1 MDNDLGAFCQH
12 APRGS
17 LSLGGGDGPLAGLTV
32 AIKDLFGIEGIV
44 TGAGNPDWHAGA
56 APAVST
62 APAVARLV
70 AAGGLVTGKTITD
83 ELAFSLNG
91 ENAHYGT
98 PINPK
103 APGRIPGGSSAGSAA
118 AVAGGLVDIGLGTDT
133 GGSVRLPSSY
143 CGIWGLRPTHGAI
156 PIGGCVPLAP
166 GFDTVGW
173 FARDGNTLARAGA
186 VLLDTAL
193 PDEPG
198 FTRALIA
205 TDAFDRLPPAFRG
218 ELLQLARAL
227 AGRLGPVEEVSLAEE
242 GLETWR
248 AAFRVCQ
255 SGEVWQTHG
264 DWVRRANPTF
274 GPGIADRFAY
284 AASLGE
290 TEIAEARAVQ
300 ARVRDHLDALLVP
313 GTLLVMPGASGP
325 PPLCNTSGP
334 VLEDLRNRALEV
346 LCPAG
351 LAGLPQLALPAMTV
365 EEGPIGLGLVAA
377 RGADTR
383 LLALAAT
390 MGDHA

>member
-1 MDNDLGAFCQH
+1 MHNDHGAFCQH

-17 LSLGGGDGPLAGLTV
+17 LNLGGGGGPLAGLTV
-32 AIKDLFGIEGIV
+32 GIKDLFDIEGIV

-56 APAVST
+56 APAART
-62 APAVARLV
+62 APAVKRLIE
-70 AAGGLVTGKTITD
+70 AGGRVTGKTITD

-98 PINPK
+98 PVNPK

-118 AVAGGLVDIGLGTDT
+118 AVAAELVDIGLGTDT

-143 CGIWGLRPTHGAI
+143 CGIWGLRPTHGAV
-156 PIGGCVPLAP
+156 PIEGCVPLAP

-173 FARDGNTLARAGA
+173 FARDGATLARAGA

-193 PDEPG
+193 PETHG

-218 ELLQLARAL
+218 ELMQLARAL
-227 AGRLGPVEEVSLAEE
+227 AGQLGPVEEVTLAEE

-248 AAFRVCQ
+248 AAFRVAQ
-255 SGEVWQTHG
+255 SSEVWETHG
-264 DWVRRANPTF
+264 EWVQRVNPSF

-290 TEIAEARAVQ
+290 AEIAEARAVQ
-300 ARVRDHLDALLVP
+300 ASVRNRLDALLTP
-313 GTLLVMPGASGP
+313 ETLLVMPGASAP
-325 PPLCNTSGP
+325 PPLCNTAGA

-351 LAGLPQLALPAMTV
+351 LSGLPQLALPAMTV
-365 EEGPIGLGLVAA
+365 EEGPLGLGLVAR
-377 RGADTR
+377 RGADAR
-383 LLALAAT
+383 LLVLAAR